1 MKIRF
6 ALLVSTAAAS
16 VVATFFACLGG
27 RPAALP
33 GAADL
38 VQASPAAPTVVASEP
53 AANVQI
59 KDDASIAPRNTWGA
73 LGGSLARTRF
83 TDTLAVLEGPLE
95 MRLDIRPMGTLD
107 SEPVFDATRVVTVSV
122 DTAGRRQLEVFGLE
136 NGLAI
141 GAAKELVGATE
152 PVVPVFIDGN
162 VVVRTT
168 PALIEVYSIGKNGAR
183 KARSIKGVEGAAF
196 GHPILIGDDVV
207 VAQGDSLVRYGPKG
221 NKPVWTTAGAYRGHL
236 TLVEK
241 ALYAFEYE
249 AASGVAK
256 LATIDAETG
265 AVTASRRIGRRSS
278 GAPALPGDDIVAV
291 HGKFAMVFGSAKFAL
306 ETGTTTFSGAVDL
319 SRAPDVGGGLLPGST
334 YFAQQPA
341 IFARGWIG
349 YTEHPIDGRSLV
361 AMFASERGQNPTT
374 PTRLAGSKWHEELL
388 RFKQSPVFAR
398 SVGYFGGLAWDAN
411 TQRVLWREPR
421 LEGVDVYPAKECI
434 LAVRDKKT
442 IEVWRRV
449 RAVEENADI
458 VAVTRPVK
466 EEEGLVLLRDGD
478 EKRGTIALQGD
489 GKSLEVML
497 VGATSRG
504 WRAKDVAFAGLAD
517 GRVLYAADRDA
528 LEDGVAALAREQQIA
543 LAEKACSTAEK
554 SGDAEVMSKV
564 FNVANALGADEKV
577 LDKLSKAL
585 EKARDGGGKV
595 SAKQVEAAKEA
606 LDKLD
611 GVRAQITYAALET
624 LWVEPPPRPVYDEEA
639 ESEAASDDPVAAL
652 DARFATDPARRMP
665 LHVYQLLALT
675 LEADPKHE
683 GARAKLMSLLPEDV
697 ELPVGRRV
705 VDWTQFAETNA
716 VHPVE
721 LHFPPTDLVG
731 DMTWEQEQLDQAV
744 NGWRKD
750 LIGYRSKKIFIIT
763 PVELAGSIA
772 RSLAL
777 SEQLCTILE
786 SMFLGGQNER
796 NTFDPLVVYLYGSR
810 AEYLK
815 EIGPGLEWT
824 AGFYTPAERLSRL
837 YVENSEEDAWRGV
850 KEVLMHELTHHWLDV
865 RNPRIPEGMER
876 DLIGGQ
882 RGYWIVEGF
891 ASLLQYFDPDFHTG
905 EYETLDPRGD
915 RIDNVANARDDQLLS
930 AKVLY
935 RREHVNL
942 RGLEDHSFDVL
953 PLTWTLGALTQPG
966 GVGLFYAQSAVTC
979 MYLYEADGGVHRGKL
994 YEYVVNYY
1002 SGNSDML
1009 AIDAAFGMSEEE
1021 LGKRAAEFGR
1031 QVVRDSLKKR

>member
-6 ALLVSTAAAS
+6 ALLVSTAATA
-16 VVATFFACLGG
+16 VLACVGG
-27 RPAALP
+27 WLAAP
-33 GAADL
+33 PTADGL
-38 VQASPAAPTVVASEP
+38 VQASLAPASVTAATEP
-53 AANVQI
+53 ATSAQI
-59 KDDASIAPRNTWGA
+59 GVEPSVARRNTWSA

-95 MRLDIRPMGTLD
+95 MRLDIRPIGTLD
-107 SEPVFDATRVVTVSV
+107 SEPVFDETRVVTVSV
-122 DTAGRRQLEVFGLE
+122 DSGGKRQLEVFGLA

-152 PVVPVFIDGN
+152 QVVPVFVDGN

-183 KARSIKGVEGAAF
+183 KARSIKGAPETAF

-207 VAQGDSLVRYGPKG
+207 VAQGDTLVRYGPKG
-221 NKPVWTTAGAYRGHL
+221 NKPVWTTPGAYRGHL

-241 ALYAFEYE
+241 TLFALEYE
-249 AASGVAK
+249 PTTGVAK
-256 LATIDAETG
+256 VAKIDAETG
-265 AVTASRRIGRRSS
+265 AVAEVRRIGRRTS
-278 GAPALPGDDIVAV
+278 GAPALPGDDIIAV
-291 HGKFAMVFGSAKFAL
+291 HGKFAMVFGNAKFAL
-306 ETGTTTFSGAVDL
+306 ETGTSTFSGAVDL
-319 SRAPDVGGGLLPGST
+319 SRPPESGGSLLTGST

-341 IFARGWIG
+341 IFGMGWIG

-374 PTRLAGSKWHEELL
+374 PTRLAGAKWHEELL
-388 RFKQSPVFAR
+388 KFKQSPVFAR

-442 IEVWRRV
+442 IEVWRRQ
-449 RAVEENADI
+449 RAVEENSEI
-458 VAVTRPVK
+458 VAYTRPAK
-466 EEEGLVLLRDGD
+466 EEEGYILLRDGE
-478 EKRGTIALQGD
+478 EKRGTIALAGD

-504 WRAKDVAFAGLAD
+504 WRAKDVAFAGLSD

-528 LEDGVAALAREQQIA
+528 LEDGVAALARDRQVA
-543 LAEKACSTAEK
+543 LAEKACSAAEK
-554 SGDAEVMSKV
+554 SGDPSVMSKV
-564 FNVANALGADEKV
+564 FNFANALGVEEKV

-585 EKARDGGGKV
+585 DKARDGGGKV
-595 SAKQVEAAKEA
+595 SAKQVEAANEA

-611 GVRAQITYAALET
+611 GVRAEVAYAALES
-624 LWVEPPPRPVYDEEA
+624 LWIEPPPRPVYDEEA
-639 ESEAASDDPVAAL
+639 ESEAASDDPIAAL

-665 LHVYQLLALT
+665 LHVYQLLEMT
-675 LEADPKHE
+675 LLAEPKHE
-683 GARAKLMSLLPEDV
+683 GARAKLLSLLPEDV
-697 ELPVGRRV
+697 ELPAGRRV
-705 VDWTQFAETNA
+705 ADWTKFAEANA
-716 VHPVE
+716 VYPVE

-731 DMTWEQEQLDQAV
+731 DMTWEQEKLDQAV
-744 NGWRKD
+744 NGWRQD

-763 PVELAGSIA
+763 PVEEAGSIA

-777 SEQLCTILE
+777 AEQLCTILE

-796 NTFDPLVVYLYGSR
+796 NTYDPLVVYLFGSR

-824 AGFYTPAERLSRL
+824 AGFYNPAERLSRL

-865 RNPRIPEGMER
+865 RNPRIAEGMDR

-882 RGYWIVEGF
+882 KGYWIVEGF

-915 RIDNVANARDDQLLS
+915 RIDNVANARDDQLLP

-942 RGLEDHSFDVL
+942 RALEDHSFDVL

-1009 AIDAAFGMSEEE
+1009 PIDAAFGMSEEE
-1021 LGKRAAEFGR
+1021 LGKRVAEFGR